1 MAHSGMEYQEFGF
14 IDSMPPNWLPS
25 LSLLWQQFQSFL
37 CNLTS
42 RKVDL
47 CDTQP
52 SETYWEPSRMFLSS
66 ILYFIVHCSTYS
78 MGEISNIELYKMR
91 IYTTIVLL
99 CDICKCDRCV
109 STFYIFHNLEVIINT
124 SF

>member
-1 MAHSGMEYQEFGF
+1 MEYQEFGF

-66 ILYFIVHCSTYS
+66 ILYFICALLNV
-78 MGEISNIELYKMR
+78 LYGQDQQHR
-91 IYTTIVLL
+91 AIQNAYL
-99 CDICKCDRCV
+99 
-109 STFYIFHNLEVIINT
+109 HNNCAFVRHL
-124 SF
+124 